1 MKICFVGSLPKPYG
15 GVASHSYHLTK
26 ELAGLGVKVD
36 FVDTRLAK
44 EKMVPPGVRHLLIAD
59 LGLYSTLRQISKLPR
74 LAGSWIPIIRY
85 WKCLRPRDFVKVV
98 YIILKILDSFRPES
112 VDLFHAQHANE
123 RALATWVV
131 AKRFKKPLVIT
142 AHCGEFTED
151 FFWSRCSR
159 LVKHMTTAAARVI
172 SVSKYTQKC
181 MIVRGCK
188 GHVSIIPNGVDTHFF
203 RPGLEVSELRRK
215 YRLEKPTRVAL
226 FVGDIHRRKGPDV
239 FLKAVPFV
247 LEKNFKA
254 IIVGSKG
261 GQQESLRQLI
271 RELSISDRV
280 LMIEEVEHEL
290 LPQFYN
296 LADIFVFPT
305 VMKTEGFGIVAL
317 ESMACGT
324 PVIAS
329 RIGGIPEVVR
339 EDQTGFLFEPGNFQ
353 ELSEK
358 INVLLADDAMRAN
371 LGRAGRELVESEY
384 TWTVV
389 AQKTLDIYRAAIE
402 NYRFGR

>member
-1 MKICFVGSLPKPYG
+1 
-15 GVASHSYHLTK
+15 
-26 ELAGLGVKVD
+26 
-36 FVDTRLAK
+36 
-44 EKMVPPGVRHLLIAD
+44 
-59 LGLYSTLRQISKLPR
+59 
-74 LAGSWIPIIRY
+74 
-85 WKCLRPRDFVKVV
+85 
-98 YIILKILDSFRPES
+98 
-112 VDLFHAQHANE
+112 
-123 RALATWVV
+123 
-131 AKRFKKPLVIT
+131 
-142 AHCGEFTED
+142 
-151 FFWSRCSR
+151 
-159 LVKHMTTAAARVI
+159 
-172 SVSKYTQKC
+172 
-181 MIVRGCK
+181 MI
-188 GHVSIIPNGVDTHFF
+188 H
-203 RPGLEVSELRRK
+203 
-215 YRLEKPTRVAL
+215 
-226 FVGDIHRRKGPDV
+226 
-239 FLKAVPFV
+239 
-247 LEKNFKA
+247 
-254 IIVGSKG
+254 
-261 GQQESLRQLI
+261 
-271 RELSISDRV
+271 ELSISHQV

-389 AQKTLDIYRAAIE
+389 AQKTLDIYRAAIM